1 MWIGARE
8 RSRWMRG
15 AGEGGGEEKGEEANE
30 RGGMKPRKRKLK
42 EASGGMDCDK
52 ERRREIAGTGR

>member
-1 MWIGARE
+1 
-8 RSRWMRG
+8 MRG